1 MPQEGN
7 AMNYYRET
15 PYQGVYNPYHAG
27 NPTGLVPYAPP
38 QEFGL
43 VPYAAPAPVPAPAP
57 AAGAATKTGG
67 FPNLGDLK
75 GIIDRM
81 GGIEGIVST
90 MGKVQK
96 IMSSVQQMA
105 PIVRLMMDSFLPA
118 KAKVK
123 KTIDPEVDKW
133 RPRRRRRRRAGSST
147 RRRTTGRNGRQEQGA
162 KYHGTSVKKTNG
174 AGRKPTKNAGVR
186 RRK

>member
-1 MPQEGN
+1 
-7 AMNYYRET
+7 MNHYRET
-15 PYQGVYNPYHAG
+15 PYQGVYNPYNAV
-27 NPTGLVPYAPP
+27 NTTGLVPYAPP
-38 QEFGL
+38 QELGL
-43 VPYAAPAPVPAPAP
+43 VPYANPAPVQAP
-57 AAGAATKTGG
+57 AAAAPKAGG

-105 PIVRLMMDSFLPA
+105 PVMRLMMDMFLPG

-147 RRRTTGRNGRQEQGA
+147 RRRTAGRNGRQGQGA

-174 AGRKPTKNAGVR
+174 ASRKPTKNAGVR